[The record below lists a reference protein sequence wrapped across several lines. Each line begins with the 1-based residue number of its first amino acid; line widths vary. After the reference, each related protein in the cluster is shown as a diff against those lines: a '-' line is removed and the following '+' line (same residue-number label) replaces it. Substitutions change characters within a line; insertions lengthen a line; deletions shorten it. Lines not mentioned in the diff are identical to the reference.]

1 MLGFSRPSKA
11 IWKAF
16 SGAFQRMVHLRRPLP
31 VGARQTAALLSARFI
46 YVSPSGAVPGCD
58 ATTPVHIVDG
68 GYSDNNG
75 AQSLVDLYTKALEP
89 AVRAYNTAHPDTC
102 VVPIYVHVANGYQ
115 GTTPTTLGPR
125 PWEVLAPLTTAGAV
139 HDQLAPVALQRAR
152 AAIKTPVGCPADGRF
167 RFFVVQ
173 PSVHPGVQAPLGWTL
188 SNAARRDL
196 NYQLHTIACED
207 DPPYHKEGLQLT
219 QWLGVPAC
227 RPDP

>member
-1 MLGFSRPSKA
+1 MVAWVQSAVEGDLEGV
-11 IWKAF
+11 
-16 SGAFQRMVHLRRPLP
+16 QRRLPAHGPPAPASLP

-125 PWEVLAPLTTAGAV
+125 PWRSWRRSPRPGRSTTSWRRLRFNGLAPPSRPLSAVPPTGAFGS
-139 HDQLAPVALQRAR
+139 L
-152 AAIKTPVGCPADGRF
+152 
-167 RFFVVQ
+167 
-173 PSVHPGVQAPLGWTL
+173 
-188 SNAARRDL
+188 
-196 NYQLHTIACED
+196 
-207 DPPYHKEGLQLT
+207 
-219 QWLGVPAC
+219 
-227 RPDP
+227 